1 MSMTAPRDATAPS
14 SDVSGG
20 ALDADIQ
27 LATRS
32 AMHLGVGLIG
42 SWAIGIAI
50 RLLLPRWLG
59 PEQFGVLQFAD
70 VFTTTL
76 LIVTM
81 LGADTYIRKEV
92 GTRPQ
97 HASEFFGGTLL
108 IGLCVGAL
116 ALAIALPS
124 LAAAGKPS
132 TVLWI
137 VAWLAVAQMVVNIN
151 NLYAALLHSVGA
163 VRGLAGLN
171 VAGKLLWAVGIVI
184 ALRTGAG
191 LVGVAQA
198 MLFSELV
205 RCAVLY
211 RLGRRHLSL
220 RLRVDLTATRA
231 MVLASLPFFIGGVA
245 QTIYARI
252 DVSIL
257 SFLASDAETGWYGAA
272 STIAGLSLLLSPI
285 ISWVLLPLSSR
296 AAARSEAEL
305 MHVMRRAM
313 SLVLTIA
320 VPASLGIWVAADLLI
335 VGAFG
340 EAFRPAMHSL
350 RIIAPT
356 FLLTY
361 TAMVSASLLVRLER
375 AWTVT
380 IISLLGMIVSPSLN
394 FVLVPRFAALY
405 GVGGAGMGA
414 AWALTLTELFT
425 AGTMT
430 WQLGS
435 RAFDRQSVSL
445 IGKTM
450 LLALGVA
457 AADLVMRR
465 FGYWRIPIDVAL
477 YLGIGTL
484 WKIIDPMAL
493 MSMARGTMPPAL
505 VAERA
510 A

>member
-1 MSMTAPRDATAPS
+1 MSLTAPRDPAAS
-14 SDVSGG
+14 SADDNAG
-20 ALDADIQ
+20 ALEADIQ
-27 LATRS
+27 QATRS
-32 AMHLGVGLIG
+32 AMHLGVGLMG

-70 VFTTTL
+70 VFTTTV

-92 GTRPQ
+92 ATRPQ

-108 IGLCVGAL
+108 VGLLVGLLVLAVSLPAL
-116 ALAIALPS
+116 S
-124 LAAAGKPS
+124 AAGKS
-132 TVLWI
+132 GTVLWI
-137 VAWLAVAQMVVNIN
+137 VFWLALAQMAVNTN
-151 NLYAALLHSVGA
+151 NLYAALLHAVGA

-191 LVGVAQA
+191 LIGVAQA
-198 MLFSELV
+198 MLLSELV

-211 RLGRRHLSL
+211 RLGRKHLAL
-220 RLRVDLTATRA
+220 TLRVDLAATRA

-296 AAARSEAEL
+296 AAARSEADL
-305 MHVMRRAM
+305 MVVMRRSMA
-313 SLVLTIA
+313 LVLVIA
-320 VPASLGIWVAADLLI
+320 VPASLGIWVAADVLI

-380 IISLLGMIVSPSLN
+380 VVSLLGMIVSPTLN
-394 FVLVPRFAALY
+394 FLFVPRFAAAY
-405 GVGGAGMGA
+405 GVGGAGMGS

-425 AGTMT
+425 AGAMT

-435 RAFDRQSVSL
+435 RAFDRQSVLL

-450 LLALGVA
+450 VLALGVA
-457 AADLVMRR
+457 AVDVALRGLG
-465 FGYWRIPIDVAL
+465 FWRLPIDVAL
-477 YLGIGTL
+477 YLGIGML
-484 WKIIDPMAL
+484 WKIIDPRAL
-493 MSMARGTMPPAL
+493 LSIARGSMPPAL
-505 VAERA
+505 VAEPA